1 MKQDKA
7 KGVDNC

>member
-7 KGVDNC
+7 RKWY